1 MRCGSA
7 LESVWIGR
15 WSFLKSGFP
24 VRCRWLFGSKAA
36 ESDGAASDFVPM
48 GCMGCGV
55 VEPSVAA
62 VRRDAK
68 DLFLF
73 KYFGLLSVNRPLD
86 VDVEGREDDSGG

>member
-1 MRCGSA
+1 MGRGSA

-15 WSFLKSGFP
+15 WSSLKSGIP
-24 VRCRWLFGSKAA
+24 VRCRWVFGSKAA
-36 ESDGAASDFVPM
+36 ESEDAASDDFVLV
-48 GCMGCGV
+48 GCMACGA

-73 KYFGLLSVNRPLD
+73 KYFGLLSVNRPLG
-86 VDVEGREDDSGG
+86 VEGREDESGG